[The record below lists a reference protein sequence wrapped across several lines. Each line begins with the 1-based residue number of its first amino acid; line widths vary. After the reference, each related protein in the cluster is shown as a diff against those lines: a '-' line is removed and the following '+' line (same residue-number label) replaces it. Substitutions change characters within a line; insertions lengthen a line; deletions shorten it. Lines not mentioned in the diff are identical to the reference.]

1 VLVRDEQWCPAGEMK
16 PSHIQKNKKKKEKK
30 KKKNRTLRCFIE
42 VTLTRK
48 HPMTPTNRLI
58 D

>member
-1 VLVRDEQWCPAGEMK
+1 VRDEQWCPAGEMK